1 MCPACPVGYSAI
13 EEVFMAKKGFWGEFR
28 DFIAKGNLVE
38 IAVAFVVGAAFGA
51 LVKSFIN
58 DIVMPVIG
66 ALIGRVDFAN
76 LYINLS
82 GKEFPSAQA
91 AREAGAAAI
100 YYGAFIN
107 TLVAFLIVALAM
119 FLVIKA
125 VMRMRKP
132 AEAPAPT
139 TKSCPFCKMR
149 IPIEA
154 TRCPY
159 CTAELP
165 VEA

>member
-1 MCPACPVGYSAI
+1 
-13 EEVFMAKKGFWGEFR
+13 MAKKGFWDEFR
-28 DFIAKGNLVE
+28 DFISKGNSVE

-58 DIVMPVIG
+58 DIVTPVIG
-66 ALIGRVDFAN
+66 ALIGRVDFSN
-76 LYINLS
+76 LYLNLS
-82 GKEFPSAQA
+82 GREFPSARA
-91 AREAGAAAI
+91 AREAGAAAV
-100 YYGAFIN
+100 YYGAFVNILI
-107 TLVAFLIVALAM
+107 TFLIASFVM

-132 AEAPAPT
+132 VEAPAPT
-139 TKSCPFCKMR
+139 TKACPFCKMQ

-165 VEA
+165 LEA